1 VSEGERDIEFRRF
14 VETRSAALLRLAYLL
29 AADRCAAEDL
39 LQIALVRTYLRW
51 RRISSDPER
60 YVRRVLVT
68 VAADERRRSHH
79 RRELPSQSLPDG
91 PDLDE
96 PYGQVD
102 TRERLRA
109 ALAALPPRQRAAV
122 VLRHW
127 VGLEPAEVAELLGC
141 SAVTVRSQTMRGLDK
156 LREAY
161 VRQSDPAGEQKGGG
175 TG

>member
-141 SAVTVRSQTMRGLDK
+141 SAATVRSQTMRGLDK